1 MRQIRSIVLGVVA
14 AVLLAVCSGCGGG
27 VREEPGGKTT
37 IENEKGKVTLESRP
51 GDNNSWS
58 VETKTGEKLKVGS
71 GANAEVRLPPWLP
84 ACPNGTVKGSYN
96 EDKPGNQTGMVTW
109 TTTDTPQK
117 TYQFYEKAL
126 RDAGLTVN
134 TMGQNGGVAGG
145 ILMAS
150 ETSDKRRANVMVGV
164 EKGETVVQASYILK

>member
-1 MRQIRSIVLGVVA
+1 MRQVLASVFGVA
-14 AVLLAVCSGCGGG
+14 TAVLLALCCGCGGG

-37 IENEKGKVTLESRP
+37 IETKDGKVTLESQP
-51 GDNNSWS
+51 GDKGSFT
-58 VETKTGEKLKVGS
+58 VETKTGRLKVGS

-84 ACPNGTVKGSYN
+84 ACPNSTVKMSSN
-96 EDKPGNQTGMVTW
+96 EDKPGNQVGVVTW

-134 TMGQNGGVAGG
+134 TMSQDAGVSGGM
-145 ILMAS
+145 LMAS
-150 ETSDKRRANVMVGV
+150 EPSDKRRANVAVLV